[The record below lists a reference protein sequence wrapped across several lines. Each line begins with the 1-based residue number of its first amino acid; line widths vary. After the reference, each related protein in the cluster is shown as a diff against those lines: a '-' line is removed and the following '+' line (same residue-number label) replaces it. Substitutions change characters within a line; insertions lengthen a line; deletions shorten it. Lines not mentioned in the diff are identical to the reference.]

1 MIEWDDL
8 KQRIGFKKFPED
20 YLTGVKWEKY
30 MELPKGS
37 DIFMYRETEGIYL
50 VIDMEKLYFLDLAL
64 ARFVQMCALTGNTS
78 APILSHSDASR
89 VVKNFKNDIEKW
101 DSIMRDLLKEK
112 PDKERLR
119 EQLWELSGYSRILHN
134 FMDLE

>member
-37 DIFMYRETEGIYL
+37 TDVCEIFGSTDITCLSFSRLHSRGYGTLM
-50 VIDMEKLYFLDLAL
+50 
-64 ARFVQMCALTGNTS
+64 FV
-78 APILSHSDASR
+78 SR
-89 VVKNFKNDIEKW
+89 RHI
-101 DSIMRDLLKEK
+101 
-112 PDKERLR
+112 
-119 EQLWELSGYSRILHN
+119 
-134 FMDLE
+134 

>member
-1 MIEWDDL
+1 MLEWDDL

-50 VIDMEKLYFLDLAL
+50 VIDMEKFYFLDLAL

-112 PDKERLR
+112 SDKERLR